1 MNDSQPTPGIAS
13 TADSVDDAGAAIRP
27 PPLAAITKA
36 RPDDPSLRVLVA
48 VIRLATSSDRS
59 AIHRVARVVGTL
71 ISAAILTFA
80 IDGVLQRFFGVRVT
94 ALACPM
100 FAVVAWATFRLLRVA
115 DARHLTGPIA
125 RSIVAEGLCGQCLY
139 ELVGTTTQTSGLFK
153 CPECGAAWLAE
164 RWRPRTLALARRH
177 ASDPNAAAPTASD
190 RDAFLRWCLTHRRPE
205 RIIVDDRGNFT
216 YAPKSWLDDFPG
228 PSGSETERDARAR
241 LACEIRAMA
250 RPRRQKVIAMIALL
264 ALIVVSFATWVI
276 LGDRSL
282 APDEVVFPLLF
293 LVLVAAVIVA
303 VNGSELGIPPREV
316 ALCLASSGRCGAC
329 AQSLHDAPI
338 ESGLR
343 VCTKCHAAWYWRDPR
358 DA

>member
-1 MNDSQPTPGIAS
+1 MSDSSRIADHAS
-13 TADSVDDAGAAIRP
+13 TTDSVDDAGAAIRP

-36 RPDDPSLRVLVA
+36 RPDDPALRVLVA
-48 VIRLATSSDRS
+48 VIRLGASNHPS
-59 AIHRVARVVGTL
+59 AIHRAASVVGTL

-205 RIIVDDRGNFT
+205 RIVADDRGNFT

-228 PSGSETERDARAR
+228 PPDRKS
-241 LACEIRAMA
+241 
-250 RPRRQKVIAMIALL
+250 
-264 ALIVVSFATWVI
+264 VV
-276 LGDRSL
+276 
-282 APDEVVFPLLF
+282 
-293 LVLVAAVIVA
+293 
-303 VNGSELGIPPREV
+303 
-316 ALCLASSGRCGAC
+316 
-329 AQSLHDAPI
+329 
-338 ESGLR
+338 
-343 VCTKCHAAWYWRDPR
+343 
-358 DA
+358 